1 MSTRGSRGSALPQAK
16 PQQRQLVRVADILES
31 ITESFIALDREW
43 RFTYVNKRIEDSLG
57 VPKEQILGRNIWEV
71 FPEARETDFYPQYS
85 RVMNERVPVKFE
97 MFYAPTSVWLEV
109 HAHPTEEGLSAYVLD
124 ITGRKHAEDEARRG
138 EQRFRVLIEKSA
150 DAIALSSADGKIFY
164 ASPSTVRV
172 LGYTP
177 EELMNV
183 RGMDLLHPDDVVL
196 TELLGLQ
203 LREPG
208 AHVTSQ
214 KRVRHRDGSW
224 RWIESTDTNL
234 LHDPNVQGI
243 VSNYH
248 DITESKAIQEELR
261 RSEERFRALIEN
273 SAEGFALLD
282 REGRILYLGNPILG
296 YSASEKLDQSVVDL
310 IHPED
315 REEALREMTGILQQ
329 PDAVAVSEYRARHKD
344 GSWRWMESTAKN
356 LLHLQTVQAIVV
368 TSRDITD
375 RKQAETS
382 RREQDQRLRVALE
395 AGRMGAWESEFQNG
409 QVNWSDTLN
418 ALHGRQHVD
427 VEAQDMEDGLRIH
440 PGDRA
445 AVEAEVRKAIDT
457 RSRFDCEFRTVWAD
471 GSVHWLS
478 STGQVIYDD
487 RGTPLRMV
495 GVTMDITERKGGEEA
510 LAKLAAIVESSDDA
524 IIGKDLHG
532 IIQTWNAGAERIYGY
547 TAAEVRDRSM
557 ALLLPADRPN
567 EESEILSRIERGE
580 RVDHFETVR
589 IRKGGK
595 PIEVSLT
602 ISPIHD
608 ARGQIIGASHVAR
621 DITEQNKMEQQMRH
635 AQKLESLGVLAG
647 GVAHDF
653 NNLLVGI
660 IGNASL
666 IQDAL
671 PASDPNRDLL
681 ENVVLAGQRASDLTR
696 QLLAYAGKGQFQK
709 RRMDLSTSV
718 REMSGLV
725 QASFSKKVEMRLE
738 LDNNLPPIEADP
750 GQVQQIIMNL
760 MMNAAEAIGE
770 DKTGRV
776 IVSTRVQQIE
786 ERETRENFAS
796 WELSVGRY
804 VLLEVR
810 DSGLGM
816 DETTQ
821 ARIFDPFFTTKFTGR
836 GLGLSAVLG
845 IVKAH
850 KGALSVYSR
859 PGEGTTFQVLF
870 PAAGTALASASPVRV
885 ERELTGAGTILVI
898 DDEPFVR
905 NMAKSALER
914 YGYSVLTAVD
924 GATGLNRFLEHPDEI
939 SLVLLD
945 LTMPVMSGEET
956 LAELIAIRP
965 NACVLLSS
973 GFSEMEALRRFA
985 GKALAGFIQ
994 KPYTAAQLAEKVKA
1008 ILEASRLQ

>member
-1 MSTRGSRGSALPQAK
+1 VTARGSGGSAPPQTES
-16 PQQRQLVRVADILES
+16 QQRQVIRVDLLES
-31 ITESFIALDREW
+31 ISESFIALDREW
-43 RFTYVNKRIEDSLG
+43 RFTYINKRIEDSLG
-57 VPKEQILGRNIWEV
+57 IPKEQILGRNIWQV
-71 FPEARETDFYPQYS
+71 FPDARETEFYPQYC
-85 RVMNERVPVKFE
+85 RVMNERVPVTFE
-97 MFYAPTSVWLEV
+97 IFYAPGNVWLEV
-109 HAHPTEEGLSAYVLD
+109 HAHPTEEGLSAYVFD
-124 ITGRKHAEDEARRG
+124 ITKRKQAEEEARRG

-150 DAIALSSADGKIFY
+150 DAIALSSAEGKIFY

-177 EELMNV
+177 EELLNV
-183 RGMDLLHPDDVVL
+183 TGIDLLHPDDVAS
-196 TELLGLQ
+196 TQLLGLQ

-234 LHDPNVQGI
+234 LHDPNVRGI
-243 VSNYH
+243 VSNYR
-248 DITESKAIQEELR
+248 DITESKAVQEKLR

-282 REGRILYLGNPILG
+282 RDGRIVYLGNSILG
-296 YSASEKLDQSVVDL
+296 YGAGEKLDERVVDL

-315 REEALREMTGILQQ
+315 RDEAIRVMMGIFEQ

-344 GSWRWMESTAKN
+344 GSWLWMESTAKN

-368 TSRDITD
+368 TYRDITY
-375 RKQAETS
+375 RKKAETG
-382 RREQDQRLRVALE
+382 RREQEQRLRVALE
-395 AGRMGAWESEFQNG
+395 AGRMGAWDWELQSGAGDWSETLTALQAGPHAVVQG
-409 QVNWSDTLN
+409 QDSG
-418 ALHGRQHVD
+418 AR
-427 VEAQDMEDGLRIH
+427 LRIH
-440 PGDRA
+440 PDDRA
-445 AVEAEVRKAIDT
+445 EVETAVRKAIDN
-457 RSRFDCEFRTVWAD
+457 RSRFDCEFRTLSTD

-478 STGQVIYDD
+478 SSGQVLYDD

-495 GVTMDITERKGGEEA
+495 GVTMDVTERKQGQDA
-510 LAKLAAIVESSDDA
+510 LAKLAAIVESSEDA
-524 IIGKDLHG
+524 IISKDLHG
-532 IIQTWNAGAERIYGY
+532 TIQTWNAAAERVYGY
-547 TAAEVRDRSM
+547 SAEDVKGKSM
-557 ALLLPADRPN
+557 ALLLPADRPQ
-567 EESEILSRIERGE
+567 EEAEILSRIERGE

-589 IRKGGK
+589 IRKGGN

-621 DITEQNKMEQQMRH
+621 NITEQKKLEQQMRH

-671 PASDPNRDLL
+671 PAGDPNRELL
-681 ENVVLAGQRASDLTR
+681 ENVVVAGQRASDLTR

-709 RRMDLSTSV
+709 SSMDLSTSV

-738 LDNNLPPIEADP
+738 LDNRLPAIEADK

-760 MMNAAEAIGE
+760 VMNAAEAIGE
-770 DKTGRV
+770 NKAGRV
-776 IVSTRVQQIE
+776 IVSTKVQQID
-786 ERETRENFAS
+786 EREARQTFAS
-796 WELSVGRY
+796 WELRAGRY

-810 DSGLGM
+810 DTGLGM
-816 DETTQ
+816 DEATQ

-850 KGALSVYSR
+850 KGALSVHSR
-859 PGEGTTFQVLF
+859 PGEGSTFQVLF
-870 PAAGTALASASPVRV
+870 PSIDTAFAPAATARVR
-885 ERELTGAGTILVI
+885 RELQGTGTILVI

-905 NMAKSALER
+905 NMAKFALER
-914 YGYSVLTAVD
+914 YGYTVTTAMD
-924 GATGLNRFLEHPDEI
+924 GVSGLDLFRERPDEI

-965 NACVLLSS
+965 DVCVLLSS

-985 GKALAGFIQ
+985 GRSLAGFIQ
-994 KPYTAAQLAEKVKA
+994 KPYTAAQLAERVKA
-1008 ILEASRLQ
+1008 ILEPSRPT

>member
-1 MSTRGSRGSALPQAK
+1 MTTRETGDSLQTEV
-16 PQQRQLVRVADILES
+16 QQRQLVRVAEILQS

-43 RFTYVNKRIEDSLG
+43 RFTYVNKRVEDALG
-57 VPKEQILGRNIWEV
+57 LPKEQILGRNIWEV
-71 FPEARETDFYPQYS
+71 FPEARQTDFYTQYS
-85 RVMNERVPVKFE
+85 RVMDERIPLKFE
-97 MFYAPTSVWLEV
+97 IFYAPTRVWFEV
-109 HAHPTEEGLSAYVLD
+109 HAHPTDEGLSAYVVD
-124 ITGRKHAEDEARRG
+124 ITERKHAEEEVRRG

-183 RGMDLLHPDDVVL
+183 KGMDLLHPDDVAA
-196 TELLGLQ
+196 TEQLSIQ

-208 AHVTSQ
+208 SHVTSQ
-214 KRVRHRDGSW
+214 KRVLHRDGSW

-234 LHDPNVQGI
+234 LHDPNVRGI
-243 VSNYH
+243 VSNYR
-248 DITESKAIQEELR
+248 DITESKAVQEKLR

-282 REGRILYLGNPILG
+282 REGRIIYLGNSILG
-296 YSASEKLDQSVVDL
+296 YNAGEKLEERVVDL
-310 IHPED
+310 IHPDD
-315 REEALREMTGILQQ
+315 REEALRIMMTIFDQ
-329 PDAVAVSEYRARHKD
+329 PDGVAVSEYRARHKD

-368 TSRDITD
+368 TYRDITY

-382 RREQDQRLRVALE
+382 RREHEQRLRVALE
-395 AGRMGAWESEFQNG
+395 AGRMAAWDWELHSGAGDWSE
-409 QVNWSDTLN
+409 TLD
-418 ALHGRQHVD
+418 ALHTGPHPSGKGPGFVR
-427 VEAQDMEDGLRIH
+427 LRIH
-440 PGDRA
+440 PDERA
-445 AVEAEVRKAIDT
+445 SVESAVREAIDT
-457 RSRFDCEFRTVWAD
+457 GSRFDCEFRALSAD
-471 GSVHWLS
+471 GAVRWLS
-478 STGQVIYDD
+478 SSGQVLYDD
-487 RGTPLRMV
+487 RGAPSRMV
-495 GVTMDITERKGGEEA
+495 GVTMDITERKEGQEA
-510 LAKLAAIVESSDDA
+510 LAKLAAIVESSEDA

-532 IIQTWNAGAERIYGY
+532 TIQTWNAGAERIYGY
-547 TAAEVRDRSM
+547 SAADVIGKSM
-557 ALLLPADRPN
+557 ALLLPADRPH

-589 IRKGGK
+589 IRKGGN

-608 ARGQIIGASHVAR
+608 ALGQIIGASHVAR
-621 DITEQNKMEQQMRH
+621 DITEQKKLEQQMRH

-666 IQDAL
+666 IQEGL
-671 PASDPNRDLL
+671 PAGDPNRHLL

-709 RRMDLSTSV
+709 CRMDLSTLV

-725 QASFSKKVEMRLE
+725 QATFPKKVAMRLE
-738 LDNNLPPIEADP
+738 LDNHLPAIEADP
-750 GQVQQIIMNL
+750 GQVQQVIMNL
-760 MMNAAEAIGE
+760 VMNAAEAIGE
-770 DKTGRV
+770 NKSGRV
-776 IVSTRVQQIE
+776 VVSTKARQIE
-786 ERETRENFAS
+786 DAEALQNFAS
-796 WELSVGRY
+796 WELGAGLY
-804 VLLEVR
+804 VLLEVC
-810 DSGLGM
+810 DNGLGM
-816 DETTQ
+816 DEGTQ
-821 ARIFDPFFTTKFTGR
+821 ARIFEPFFTTKFTGR

-850 KGALSVYSR
+850 KGALSVHSR
-859 PGEGTTFQVLF
+859 AGEGTTFQVLF
-870 PAAGTALASASPVRV
+870 PSIDIASAPPFPLRV
-885 ERELTGAGTILVI
+885 KHELQGAGTILVI

-905 NMAKSALER
+905 NMAKFALER
-914 YGYSVLTAVD
+914 YGYNVTTAMD
-924 GATGLNRFLEHPDEI
+924 GASAVAVFREHPEKI

-956 LAELIAIRP
+956 LAELMAIRP
-965 NACVLLSS
+965 NVCVLLSS

-985 GKALAGFIQ
+985 GKSLAGFIQ
-994 KPYTAAQLAEKVKA
+994 KPYTATQLAEKVKG
-1008 ILEASRLQ
+1008 ILDSNRPQ

>member
-1 MSTRGSRGSALPQAK
+1 MSTHGSGVSPLSQTD
-16 PQQRQLVRVADILES
+16 PQQQQLIRVADILES
-31 ITESFIALDREW
+31 ITESFIALDRGW

-57 VPKEQILGRNIWEV
+57 LPRDQILGRNIWEV
-71 FPEARETDFYPQYS
+71 FPDARETDFYPQYC

-97 MFYAPTSVWLEV
+97 MFYAPTNVWLEV
-109 HAHPTEEGLSAYVLD
+109 HAHPTDEGLSAYVLD
-124 ITGRKHAEDEARRG
+124 ITTRKHAEEEARRG

-177 EELMNV
+177 EELLNV
-183 RGMDLLHPDDVVL
+183 SGMDLLHPDDVASI
-196 TELLGLQ
+196 ELLGLQ

-208 AHVTSQ
+208 SHVTSQ

-234 LHDPNVQGI
+234 LHDPNVRGV

-248 DITESKAIQEELR
+248 DITESKAVQEKLR

-282 REGRILYLGNPILG
+282 REGRIVYLGNSILG
-296 YSASEKLDQSVVDL
+296 YSAGEKREERVVDL

-315 REEALREMTGILQQ
+315 RDEALRGMMGIFDQ
-329 PDAVAVSEYRARHKD
+329 PDAVAVSEYRARHKN
-344 GSWRWMESTAKN
+344 GSWLWMESTAKN

-368 TSRDITD
+368 TYRDITY
-375 RKQAETS
+375 RKHAETS
-382 RREQDQRLRVALE
+382 RREQEQRLRIALE
-395 AGRMGAWESEFQNG
+395 AGRMGAWDWDLGSGEGDWSE
-409 QVNWSDTLN
+409 TLN
-418 ALHGRQHVD
+418 ALHAGPHAG
-427 VEAQDMEDGLRIH
+427 VEAQDSAVRLRIH
-440 PGDRA
+440 PDDRA
-445 AVEAEVRKAIDT
+445 DVESAVRKAIDT
-457 RSRFDCEFRTVWAD
+457 RSPFDCEFRTLSAD

-478 STGQVIYDD
+478 STGQVLYDD

-495 GVTMDITERKGGEEA
+495 GVTRDITEWKEGQEA
-510 LAKLAAIVESSDDA
+510 FAKLAAIVESSEDA

-532 IIQTWNAGAERIYGY
+532 TIQTWNAGAERIYGY
-547 TAAEVRDRSM
+547 SAADVTGKSM
-557 ALLLPADRPN
+557 ALLLPADRPH
-567 EESEILSRIERGE
+567 EESEILGRIERGE

-589 IRKGGK
+589 IRKGGQ

-621 DITEQNKMEQQMRH
+621 NVTEQKKLEQQMRH

-666 IQDAL
+666 IQEAL
-671 PASDPNRDLL
+671 PGDDHNRDLL

-709 RRMDLSTSV
+709 RSMDLSTSV

-725 QASFSKKVEMRLE
+725 QASFPKKVEMRLE
-738 LDNNLPPIEADP
+738 LESNLPAIEADP

-760 MMNAAEAIGE
+760 VMNAAEAIGE

-776 IVSTRVQQIE
+776 IVRTKVQQIE
-786 ERETRENFAS
+786 EGEARQNFAS
-796 WELSVGRY
+796 WELSVGPY

-810 DSGLGM
+810 DTGLGM
-816 DETTQ
+816 DEATQ

-850 KGALSVYSR
+850 KGALSVHSR

-870 PAAGTALASASPVRV
+870 PTIETAFAPPSPVRV
-885 ERELTGAGTILVI
+885 KSELQGAGTILVI

-905 NMAKSALER
+905 NMAKFALER
-914 YGYSVLTAVD
+914 YGYSVMTAMD
-924 GATGLNRFLEHPDEI
+924 GASALGMFREHSEEI

-956 LAELIAIRP
+956 LAELIVIRP

-973 GFSEMEALRRFA
+973 GFSETEALRRFA
-985 GKALAGFIQ
+985 GKSLAGFIQ
-994 KPYTAAQLAEKVKA
+994 KPYTAAQLAQRVKA
-1008 ILEASRLQ
+1008 ILVSSRLK